1 MLSALLAGFLTGLSL
16 IAAIGAQNAFVLRQ
30 GLRREHVGAVVA
42 LCAGSDAVLI
52 ALGVAG
58 FAGAAHQ
65 LPWLIP
71 VMLWGGVAFLLV
83 YGALRF
89 HAAWRGGEALAA
101 QQGRAMPLRRAILTC
116 LALTW
121 LNPHVYLDTLALI
134 GALSAQYAPHSRAFG
149 LGAAL
154 SSAVFFSALGYGA
167 RLLAP
172 VLARPAA
179 WVVVEALIGAV
190 MWAIAASL
198 AIQALGTGG
207 TS

>member
-83 YGALRF
+83 YGAVRF

-101 QQGRAMPLRRAILTC
+101 I
-116 LALTW
+116 LALT
-121 LNPHVYLDTLALI
+121 
-134 GALSAQYAPHSRAFG
+134 
-149 LGAAL
+149 AA
-154 SSAVFFSALGYGA
+154 
-167 RLLAP
+167 
-172 VLARPAA
+172 
-179 WVVVEALIGAV
+179 
-190 MWAIAASL
+190 
-198 AIQALGTGG
+198 